1 MTSQKQQTLYEGN
14 GQTGKELK
22 TYEVLVDTMKP
33 EHYLAKPGLKNAVN
47 VALTLGQP
55 LLVTGEPGTGKT
67 QLASSIAYEFSNL
80 PLFSFHVKSTSVAQ
94 DLFYQY
100 DAIRRFQDSH
110 VANQSIDTRKYIDFK
125 ALGLAILLTLPPE
138 KADEYLPK
146 QYQGKGPTRS
156 VILLDEIDKAPRDL
170 PNDILIEIEKMEFSV
185 KEIDRPPFQA
195 NKSFRPII
203 VITSNSE
210 KNLPDAFLRRC
221 VYYHIPFPSPEEL
234 KTIVKRRFQD
244 DPIIGQRLSDDLI
257 DAVNDHFLDIRKH
270 LNLKKKPATAE
281 ILAWFSILHAIDLDT
296 ETILK
301 GLKQN
306 DPDIGNLTE
315 KFKASYTVLGKTYED
330 LKRMEQYFEK
340 DLQQEGHVLRI
351 IDALNRAG
359 TKRGRL

>member
-1 MTSQKQQTLYEGN
+1 MSAKHNTSLYEGK
-14 GQTGKELK
+14 GETGKKLK
-22 TYEVLVDTMKP
+22 TYQVLVDIMKP

-67 QLASSIAYEFSNL
+67 QLASSIAYEFSEL

-110 VANQSIDTRKYIDFK
+110 VPDLSIDTRKYIDFK

-138 KADEYLPK
+138 KANKYLPK
-146 QYQGKGPTRS
+146 QHQGKGPTRS

-170 PNDILIEIEKMEFSV
+170 PNDILIKIEKMEFSV
-185 KEIDRPPFQA
+185 KEIDAPPFQA
-195 NKSFRPII
+195 NKDFRPIV

-221 VYYHIPFPSPEEL
+221 IYYHIPFPQRDELKKIVKLRFQEDPTIGPKLSEEL
-234 KTIVKRRFQD
+234 
-244 DPIIGQRLSDDLI
+244 I
-257 DAVNDHFLDIRKH
+257 DTVNDHFLDIRKN

-281 ILAWFSILHAIDLDT
+281 LLAWFSILNSIDL
-296 ETILK
+296 ETDKILK
-301 GLKQN
+301 GLKQ
-306 DPDIGNLTE
+306 PDADIQILTE
-315 KFKASYTVLGKTYED
+315 KFKSSYTVLAKTHDD
-330 LKRMEQYFEK
+330 LSRIEQYFEQN
-340 DLQQEGHVLRI
+340 LQQEGNVFKI
-351 IDALNRAG
+351 IVALNGA
-359 TKRGRL
+359 